1 MKEHNFTVNIIWI
14 SLFLQVVFFGF
25 VSAQSS
31 IDEGQNR
38 EKVFLH
44 LDKDY
49 YLSGTALRYSA
60 YVVQAKNHKLSRSSS
75 ILEVKLFDINN
86 NEIVSQKLIMENGRA
101 EGKLELNKSIRS
113 GNYFLLAFTKN
124 SLTKNHKY
132 SFKQKLSIINP
143 NEDLPIADHKKF
155 TIDFYPEGGQI
166 IGGHLNTVAF
176 KANHSNSNWKGVI
189 VSNYGDSVAYIKPE
203 KLNYGQFSFLATD
216 TLKYTAKI
224 EINEDHLEF
233 ELPQIQN
240 NNIGTRI
247 VNVESDTLSLIVN
260 IGDDYAGNELGMLVY
275 NNSEIILGAKQIIRG
290 RRMIFNLPQ
299 SLLGIGLNSI
309 FIYNENQAILSERNF
324 YRPEKKE
331 SQIEL
336 KVESDRIKKN
346 EDVSLPI
353 ILDKNVPQSLE
364 LDASVSIKNLDY
376 FNGSIANDMNLY
388 FTLFSE
394 LDIINP
400 DSILNELQHNHQFR
414 DLFIKTRSTGYS
426 DVSDLNAADQKRN
439 VLNFENKDYF
449 IITGKISDNESH
461 KPIQD
466 SVIYC
471 SVIGRTPQFYASK
484 TDKQGRFYFKLR
496 SFSGQSDIILKVANI
511 DEGKSNLRYELSQN
525 NINIQDFGIDNEISI
540 SAKKIQNY
548 INYQK
553 QNDVISRVYNPTI
566 VQEIERKRLKSTTGF
581 FPNYSDSKD
590 LTEYEY
596 LESFDQLSRELLPGL
611 TIKSNQ
617 NSDRIFLREIDDS
630 GRNSFIGRFENE
642 PLIIMD
648 GLPIFDNSK
657 LLKYNTAKI
666 KFVSLINI
674 KYYING
680 VFHDGIIEIGTRDS
694 DYYKQNKTNHLWFT
708 MQGFYRESSVSNDEI
723 RFNEKNNKDQLPD
736 FRDILY
742 WNANQIMKSDKVNNI
757 DFISSDDIG
766 NFLVEIHGIDQ
777 YGNII
782 HYTAPLKVND

>member
-1 MKEHNFTVNIIWI
+1 MKEYNFIINIIWI
-14 SLFLQVVFFGF
+14 SIILQGMFFGF

-31 IDEGQNR
+31 IDEVQNP

-60 YVVQAKNHKLSRSSS
+60 YVVEAKNHKLSRTSS
-75 ILEVKLFDINN
+75 ILDVKLFDINN
-86 NEIVSQKLIMENGRA
+86 DEILSQKLILENGKA

-113 GNYFLLAFTKN
+113 GNYLLLAFTKN
-124 SLTKNHKY
+124 SLIKNHKY
-132 SFKQKLSIINP
+132 SFKQKISIINP
-143 NEDLPIADHKKF
+143 NEELPITDHKVF
-155 TIDFYPEGGQI
+155 SIDFYPEGGQI

-176 KANHSNSNWKGVI
+176 KANHPNSNWKGVI
-189 VSNYGDSVAYIKPE
+189 VSNNGDSVAYIKPE
-203 KLNYGQFSFLATD
+203 QLNYGQFSFLAND
-216 TLKYTAKI
+216 TLNYKAKI
-224 EINEDHLEF
+224 KINEDHLEF
-233 ELPQIQN
+233 ELPKIQN
-240 NNIGTRI
+240 NNISARI
-247 VNVESDTLSLIVN
+247 VNIESDTLSLIVN
-260 IGDDYAGNELGMLVY
+260 IGDDFPGNELSMLVY

-309 FIYNENQAILSERNF
+309 FIYNEDQVILSERNF

-336 KVESDRIKKN
+336 KIESDDLKKN
-346 EDVSLPI
+346 ENVSLPI
-353 ILDKNVPQSLE
+353 IVDKNVTQSLE

-388 FTLFSE
+388 FNLFSE
-394 LDIINP
+394 LNILNSGSII
-400 DSILNELQHNHQFR
+400 NELQGDHQFR
-414 DLFIKTRSTGYS
+414 DLFIKTRTTGYNY
-426 DVSDLNAADQKRN
+426 VSDLNAPDQNRN

-449 IITGKISDNESH
+449 IITGKVSDNESR

-471 SVIGRTPQFYASK
+471 SVIGQTPQFYASK
-484 TDKQGRFYFKLR
+484 TDKKGRFYFKVR

-511 DEGKSNLRYELSQN
+511 DEGKSNLKYELSHN

-540 SAKKIQNY
+540 NTEKIQNY

-553 QNDVISRVYNPTI
+553 QNDVISRVYNPTT
-566 VQEIERKRLKSTTGF
+566 VQEIERKKLKSTTGF

-596 LESFDQLSRELLPGL
+596 LESFHQLSRELLPGL
-611 TIKSNQ
+611 AIKSNQ
-617 NSDRIFLREIDDS
+617 KSNRIFLREIDDS

-642 PLIIMD
+642 PLILID
-648 GLPIFDNSK
+648 GMPIFDNSK
-657 LLKYNTAKI
+657 LLNYNTAKI
-666 KFVSLINI
+666 KFVSLINE

-694 DYYKQNKTNHLWFT
+694 DYYKQNNTNHHWFT
-708 MQGFYRESSVSNDEI
+708 MQGFYRESSVSNNAT
-723 RFNEKNNKDQLPD
+723 RFTEKNNKDQLPD

-742 WNANQIMKSDKVNNI
+742 WNGNHIINSDKVNKI
-757 DFISSDDIG
+757 DFTSSDDVA

-782 HYTAPLKVND
+782 QYTTPLKVND